1 MTHNAC
7 NTKIE
12 GQINPLYQQ
21 EWYIDVERTTVS
33 SACTLLFPLLAIIFN
48 SKSRDLSWPTNSN
61 TVLLLSL
68 HFHNTV
74 WLFSLSHNPVWL
86 FSLSHNTVWLFSLS
100 HNTVWLFS
108 LSQPSLTVFTFTQ
121 HCFTDFTF
129 TTLFYWF
136 LCLVD
141 FIQSVLIRLRQTGS
155 WVKVLKWTARC
166 NILLFCSK
174 AATKGNKKSLLWIW
188 QGLLTYLKTV

>member
-74 WLFSLSHNPVWL
+74 WLFSLSQPCLTVFTFTTLFYCLAFTFTTLFDCFHFHTTLFDCFHFHTTLFDCFHFHTTLFDCFHFHNPLWL
-86 FSLSHNTVWLFSLS
+86 FSLSHNTVLLISLS
-100 HNTVWLFS
+100 
-108 LSQPSLTVFTFTQ
+108 Q
-121 HCFTDFTF
+121 HCFTDF
-129 TTLFYWF
+129 
-136 LCLVD
+136 
-141 FIQSVLIRLRQTGS
+141 SVLWILFSQSWSDWDRLG
-155 WVKVLKWTARC
+155 AE
-166 NILLFCSK
+166 
-174 AATKGNKKSLLWIW
+174 
-188 QGLLTYLKTV
+188 